1 MEEKKLQKKNH
12 VAKNSMKVSVRGLV
26 EFILRSGNIE
36 DQRGTGGEGAMQ
48 EGAKIHRMI
57 QGSMAQDYQAE
68 VPLQWTF
75 KWEEY
80 TLLVEGR
87 ADGIVHKEERGNT
100 EVIIDEI
107 KGVFKD
113 LMYIEEPVL
122 IHLAQAK
129 CYAYMYGKK
138 NGLEKIKVQMTYCN
152 METREIKRFVE
163 EQDLEQL
170 EEWFFNLIEEY
181 KKWAVWKMEWKE
193 QRRAS
198 TDGLPFPFPY
208 REGQKELAAQVY
220 RTIYHKKKLF
230 LQAPTGVGKTISTIF
245 PGVMAVGQGLV
256 DKIFYL
262 TAKTI
267 TRTVADKAFW
277 LLREKGLSFKTV
289 VITAKEKICFLESPD
304 CNPGACSYA
313 EGHFDRI
320 NQALYEIL
328 NSKDA
333 FTRECIEEWA
343 KKWKVCPF
351 ELSLEISEFAD
362 AILCDYN
369 YVFDPNVT
377 LRRFF
382 ADKVKEDY
390 LFLVDEAHNLVERG
404 REMYSAKLYK
414 EQFLEVKKAVKKYD
428 RILDRLLGKCNK
440 VMLEYKRQYEEEREM
455 EDIGELIG
463 CLLKGAG
470 QLEIFLESQDKA
482 DRETRDGVLQLYL
495 EIRHF
500 LNIYERADE
509 NYLFYTELE
518 EGGKFFI
525 KEFCMD
531 PSKNLKQCLDKGVS
545 TIFFSATLL
554 PLPYYSSLLGGE
566 EEDYRVYAQS
576 SFEQKKRILL
586 IGKDVSSKYTRRTKE
601 EYVKI
606 ARYIHEVRKTKRGNY
621 FVFFPSYSF
630 MHKVYESYETFFQ
643 DEDSQCFVQSPSMT
657 EKKREEF
664 LREFTGSPSCNKE
677 GKKTKIGF
685 CVLGGA
691 FGEGID
697 LKEDSLIG
705 ALIVGTGLPQ
715 VCFERER
722 IKEFFQERGKNGF
735 DYAYRYPGMNKVLQ
749 GAGRVIRTSHDKGV
763 IVLLDDRFLQSSYK
777 NLFPKEWE
785 DYKTT
790 DIKSIG
796 GEIQTFWSLWGGLP

>member
-1 MEEKKLQKKNH
+1 MSKKNN

-26 EFILRSGNIE
+26 EFILRSGSIDN
-36 DQRGTGGEGAMQ
+36 QRRSGGEAAMQ
-48 EGAKIHRMI
+48 EGAKIHKMI
-57 QGSMAQDYQAE
+57 QRSMNQDYQSE
-68 VPLQWTF
+68 VPLQWTLE
-75 KWEEY
+75 WEEC
-80 TLLVEGR
+80 TIFVEGR
-87 ADGIVHKEERGNT
+87 ADGIIHKEEEGKT
-100 EVIIDEI
+100 EVTIDEI

-113 LMYIEEPVL
+113 LIYITEPVP

-129 CYAYMYGKK
+129 CYGYMYGKK
-138 NGLEKIKVQMTYCN
+138 NGLEKINIQMTYCH
-152 METREIKRFVE
+152 METREVKRFLE
-163 EQDLEQL
+163 EQNL
-170 EEWFFNLIEEY
+170 EELEKWFFHLIEEY
-181 KKWAVWKMEWKE
+181 KKWAIWRNEWKE
-193 QRRAS
+193 KRRVS
-198 TDGLPFPFPY
+198 TVGLSFPFPY

-245 PGVMAVGQGLV
+245 PGVMAIGQGLA

-289 VITAKEKICFLESPD
+289 VISAKEKICFLESPD
-304 CNPGACSYA
+304 CNPQACPYA

-320 NQALYEIL
+320 NHALYELL
-328 NSKDA
+328 NSGDS
-333 FTRECIEEWA
+333 FTREYIEEWA
-343 KKWKVCPF
+343 IKWKVCPF
-351 ELSLEISEFAD
+351 ELSLELSEFAD
-362 AILCDYN
+362 AIICDYN
-369 YVFDPNVT
+369 YVFDPNAA
-377 LRRFF
+377 LQRFF

-428 RILDRLLGKCNK
+428 KILDRLLGKCNK
-440 VMLEYKRQYEEEREM
+440 VMLEYKRQYEEKREM
-455 EDIGELIG
+455 EDIGDLIE
-463 CLLKGAG
+463 CLLKGGG
-470 QLEIFLESQDKA
+470 QLELFLESQDKA
-482 DRETRDGVLQLYL
+482 DRETRDAVLQLYL

-518 EGGKFFI
+518 EGGKFFL

-531 PSKNLKQCLDKGVS
+531 PSKNLKQCLEKGVS

-576 SFEQKKRILL
+576 PFEQKKRILL
-586 IGKDVSSKYTRRTKE
+586 IGKDVSSKYTRRTEE

-606 ARYIHEVRKTKRGNY
+606 AQYIHEVGKTKKGNY
-621 FVFFPSYSF
+621 FAFFPSYSF
-630 MHKVYESYETFFQ
+630 MYKVYESYETFFQ
-643 DEDSQCFVQSPSMT
+643 DEDRECFVQSPSMT
-657 EKKREEF
+657 EEKKEEF
-664 LREFTGSPSCNKE
+664 LREFMGDYSCHGE

-685 CVLGGA
+685 CVLGGV

-705 ALIVGTGLPQ
+705 ALIVGTGIPQ

-722 IKEFFQERGKNGF
+722 IKEFFEEKGKNGF

-785 DYKTT
+785 DYKRT

-796 GEIQTFWSLWGGLP
+796 EEIQTFWSLWGEAP